1 MKHRFKAARL
11 LPEQLADGLGFVTNF
26 NESAFLS
33 AVHSGARE
41 ARPES
46 IVKRVMP
53 TGGFRACAQGGASPG
68 NHFRLTQL
76 DGARDPKARNAD
88 GVGSSSRR
96 RVDESQLTIRQIPRY
111 RRKLCLH
118 IEAVFVTA
126 NDPKYDIRTPDM
138 SAERGPMLTIRFDE
152 KQKRKFENVEVT
164 YRPRACER
172 PRCWI
177 FVDCNRTGERG

>member
-68 NHFRLTQL
+68 SHFRLIAL
-76 DGARDPKARNAD
+76 MVPA
-88 GVGSSSRR
+88 
-96 RVDESQLTIRQIPRY
+96 IPRLAMQMVLAPRANVEQTNRNRPLGKSRDIGGSY
-111 RRKLCLH
+111 ASISKQYLSQRMTQSTTSARRTCRL
-118 IEAVFVTA
+118 
-126 NDPKYDIRTPDM
+126 
-138 SAERGPMLTIRFDE
+138 SAAQCSPSGSI
-152 KQKRKFENVEVT
+152 KKRKFENVEVT